1 MTSEEMCQYLGEKAY
16 IAHRIYSNKNEDIL
30 VFAESPAEARSKA
43 KEYFE
48 KTSAAQ
54 GVSIN
59 YVSVY
64 PAKKTDIPYIFKLG
78 IYPTD

>member
-1 MTSEEMCQYLGEKAY
+1 MTSEEIYQYLSHKIF

-54 GVSIN
+54 GISIN

-64 PAKKTDIPYIFKLG
+64 PAKETDIPYIFKLG
-78 IYPTD
+78 IGSTD